1 MARYG
6 TIAQLK
12 IRAEITAVLTAA
24 ETTMLEE
31 ILDASSRAIDRACKT
46 IDDGFAVPTVA
57 STKYFT
63 AYGENFL
70 RIPPCIALTTV
81 SVKASRTAATYT
93 AWSTPTTAMAGDGDW
108 LPARGNAQ
116 DPTYAT
122 LPYNLL
128 IIDRNG
134 DYATFLN
141 GDDAPV
147 VKILA
152 TWGSQSVTPADI
164 REACLMQATKWFK
177 QEQGA
182 MAATLGNYE
191 FGQIKYRRGLDRE
204 VLSILIN
211 GGWIPPLY
219 GGE

>member
-6 TIAQLK
+6 TVDQLK
-12 IRAEITAVLTAA
+12 TRAQITAVLTGD

-31 ILDASSRAIDRACKT
+31 ILDASSRAIDRACKQV
-46 IDDGFAVPTVA
+46 DDGFAVPTVA
-57 STKYFT
+57 SLKYLT
-63 AYGENFL
+63 AYGESFL
-70 RIPPCIALTTV
+70 RIPPNIAITTV
-81 SVKASRTAATYT
+81 SVKASRTATTYVD
-93 AWSTPTTAMAGDGDW
+93 WDTPTTVMAGDGDW
-108 LPARGNAQ
+108 IPARGDAQ

-134 DYATFLN
+134 DYTRFLD
-141 GDDAPV
+141 GGDAPV

-152 TWGSQSVTPADI
+152 TWGSQSVAPADV
-164 REACLMQATKWFK
+164 REACLMQAEMWFK

-182 MAATLGNYE
+182 MAATLGNFE
-191 FGQIKYRRGLDRE
+191 FGQIKYRRGLNKT
-204 VLSILIN
+204 VLNLLIS